1 MCTSER
7 EAATSLLKDFLYN
20 VTLPLAVAGESMFIR
35 GMAMNRYVLSRKEK
49 GGDKEGKH

>member
-1 MCTSER
+1 MCASER

-20 VTLPLAVAGESMFIR
+20 VTLPLAVAGESIFIR

-49 GGDKEGKH
+49 GGDKEQKH